1 MSVEVSATEQAKIG
15 FAPLENRAIV
25 SDSPIGDLNFH
36 AIKAD
41 IEGHVQCLAED
52 CGSSLEV
59 SLKIFK
65 QRFCFVYL
73 YLGSFSIVTGSV
85 RSAVRHFTLKT
96 YFIQPYFY
104 TR

>member
-41 IEGHVQCLAED
+41 IEGRVQCLAED
-52 CGSSLEV
+52 CGSILEV

-65 QRFCFVYL
+65 
-73 YLGSFSIVTGSV
+73 
-85 RSAVRHFTLKT
+85 KT
-96 YFIQPYFY
+96 RTKVPH
-104 TR
+104 